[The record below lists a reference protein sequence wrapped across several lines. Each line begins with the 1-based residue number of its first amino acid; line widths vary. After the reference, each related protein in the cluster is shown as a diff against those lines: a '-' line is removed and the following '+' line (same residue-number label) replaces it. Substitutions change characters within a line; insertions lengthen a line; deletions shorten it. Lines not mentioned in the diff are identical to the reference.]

1 MKALIWIGCAFAYGI
16 VVSILRAAGIVLGA
30 IPTVLLSLALVFLPA
45 PALCRLYDQR
55 REKTE
60 SDCEETWPSPGAKLC
75 GTPFV
80 NAGEEIPGAAAAA
93 EPMKKRRRTRLEVI
107 LAVACAVLAVTS
119 AVLGY
124 KLYEFKD
131 LTVALVRENDR
142 LLRENEEAAK
152 SGTVGEDVVGYLEWK
167 RERFGDLYY
176 VASSDSEIFHSSD
189 CDYVERIPERNRV
202 YFENVSEAEE
212 SGKVPC
218 SVCNP

>member
-1 MKALIWIGCAFAYGI
+1 
-16 VVSILRAAGIVLGA
+16 
-30 IPTVLLSLALVFLPA
+30 
-45 PALCRLYDQR
+45 
-55 REKTE
+55 
-60 SDCEETWPSPGAKLC
+60 
-75 GTPFV
+75 
-80 NAGEEIPGAAAAA
+80 
-93 EPMKKRRRTRLEVI
+93 MKKRGRTRMEVI

-124 KLYEFKD
+124 KVYEFKD

-142 LLRENEEAAK
+142 LLRENEEAVK